1 MRARFEGVPTV
12 NAEPMSHDSGGDSPA
27 AGPVTA
33 ATERLIATAATLD
46 DADLTAP
53 SLCPGWTRA
62 HVLTHVARNADA
74 LSNLLSWARTG
85 RENPMYPSREAR
97 DADIEAGVARTSDEV
112 VDDLQLSAD
121 RFVRAVME
129 MPDDGWERQVRRGFA
144 ATGDPLPGRRVLW
157 LRLRELEVHHVDL
170 SAGYDVAD
178 WPDPF
183 VRRALDETVRAF
195 GRRDDVPAVT
205 LEVDGGGVEHLA
217 ADAPLTVG
225 GSPTAL
231 LGWLTGRSPGAGLR
245 VQPAGALPALPAWL

>member
-1 MRARFEGVPTV
+1 VPTV
-12 NAEPMSHDSGGDSPA
+12 NAEPTSHDSGDSP

-33 ATERLIATAATLD
+33 ATERIIATAATLD

-97 DADIEAGVARTSDEV
+97 DADIEAGLGRSPDEV
-112 VDDLQLSAD
+112 VDDLRISSD

-144 ATGDPLPGRRVLW
+144 ATGEPLPGRRVLW

-170 SAGYDVAD
+170 NSGYEPAD
-178 WPDPF
+178 WPGAF
-183 VRRALDETVRAF
+183 VRRALDETVRTY
-195 GRRDDVPAVT
+195 GRRDDVPAIT
-205 LEVDGGGVEHLA
+205 LEVDGGGVEHVG
-217 ADAPLTVG
+217 ADAPITIG
-225 GSPTAL
+225 GDPAAL
-231 LGWLTGRSPGAGLR
+231 LSWLIGRSPGAGLR
-245 VQPAGALPALPAWL
+245 VQPAGGLPRLPAWL

>member
-1 MRARFEGVPTV
+1 MTARFEHVPTV
-12 NAEPMSHDSGGDSPA
+12 NAEPMSPDSGGDSP

-46 DADLTAP
+46 DADLAAP

-74 LSNLLSWARTG
+74 LSNLLAWARTG
-85 RENPMYPSREAR
+85 RENPMYPSVEAR
-97 DADIEAGVARTSDEV
+97 NADIEAGATRPADEI
-112 VDDLQLSAD
+112 VDDLRTSAD

-129 MPDDGWERQVRRGFA
+129 MPDDGWERQVRRGPA
-144 ATGDPLPGRRVLW
+144 ATGEPLPGRRVLW

-170 SAGYDVAD
+170 GTGYGPAD
-178 WPDPF
+178 WPAAF

-205 LEVDGGGVEHLA
+205 LEIDDAGVEHLGAEAPVTVVGDA
-217 ADAPLTVG
+217 AEV
-225 GSPTAL
+225 
-231 LGWLTGRSPGAGLR
+231 LGWLTGRSSGAGLR
-245 VQPAGALPALPAWL
+245 VDPPGPLPALPSWL

>member
-1 MRARFEGVPTV
+1 MRTRFEGVPSV

-85 RENPMYPSREAR
+85 RANPMYPSLEAR
-97 DADIEAGVARTSDEV
+97 DADIAAGAGRGIAEI
-112 VDDLQLSAD
+112 VDDLGESAD

-157 LRLRELEVHHVDL
+157 LRLRELEVHHVDVD
-170 SAGYDVAD
+170 AGYSPGD

-195 GRRDDVPAVT
+195 GRRDDVPALT
-205 LEVDGGGVEHLA
+205 LEVDGGTVEHVGA
-217 ADAPLTVG
+217 EAPVTVG
-225 GSPTAL
+225 GPPAEL
-231 LGWLTGRSPGAGLR
+231 LGWLTGRSPGDGLR
-245 VQPAGALPALPAWL
+245 VQPAGGLPELPAWL

>member
-1 MRARFEGVPTV
+1 MPTV

-33 ATERLIATAATLD
+33 ATERLLATAAALD

-97 DADIEAGVARTSDEV
+97 DADIEAGVGRSPAEV
-112 VDDLQLSAD
+112 VDDLQTSAD

-144 ATGDPLPGRRVLW
+144 ATGEPLPGRRVLW
-157 LRLRELEVHHVDL
+157 LRLREVEVHHVDL
-170 SAGYDVAD
+170 DAGYEPGH
-178 WPDPF
+178 WPDAF

-205 LEVDGGGVEHLA
+205 LEVDGGAVEHLGP
-217 ADAPLTVG
+217 DAPVTVAG
-225 GSPTAL
+225 APAEL

-245 VQPAGALPALPAWL
+245 VQPPGGLPALPAWL